1 MSQLL
6 VLSADDPDS
15 DVCLFVDSPGGSV
28 LAGCAFYD
36 VMHFVPNDV
45 STVAA
50 LVIARKIG
58 VGVVAAGSGR
68 VGDHLPVFR

>member
-1 MSQLL
+1 M
-6 VLSADDPDS
+6 
-15 DVCLFVDSPGGSV
+15 

-45 STVAA
+45 SIVAA

>member
-1 MSQLL
+1 VSQLL

-15 DVCLFVDSPGGSV
+15 EVCLFVDSPGGSV
-28 LAGCAFYD
+28 LAGRAFYH
-36 VMHFVPNDV
+36 VMQLVPNDV

-50 LVIARKIG
+50 LVIARGIG